1 MDIALTVIGV
11 IVLVLIVWWLLKF
24 VLKMT
29 ARVVGC
35 AVTALIAIGIV
46 IVALVFIL

>member
-1 MDIALTVIGV
+1 MDIVLTIIGV
-11 IVLVLIVWWLLKF
+11 LVLVLIVWWLLKF

-29 ARVVGC
+29 ARVIGC

-46 IVALVFIL
+46 VVALVIIL

>member
-1 MDIALTVIGV
+1 MDIALTIIGV
-11 IVLVLIVWWLLKF
+11 LILVLIVWWLLKF

-35 AVTALIAIGIV
+35 AVTAIIAIGIV
-46 IVALVFIL
+46 VVALVIIL

>member
-1 MDIALTVIGV
+1 MDIALTIIGV
-11 IVLVLIVWWLLKF
+11 LILVLIVWWLLKF

-29 ARVVGC
+29 ARIVGC

-46 IVALVFIL
+46 VIALVIIL